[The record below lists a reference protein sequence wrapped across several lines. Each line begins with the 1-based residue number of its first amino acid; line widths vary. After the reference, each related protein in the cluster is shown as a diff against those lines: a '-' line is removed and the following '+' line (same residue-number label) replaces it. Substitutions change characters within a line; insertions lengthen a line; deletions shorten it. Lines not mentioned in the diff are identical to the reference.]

1 MQESVGKRLRAARQA
16 RGLSQRTFAA
26 RLGVTQGAVSQ
37 MELEL
42 IDVYAMRVRDAAQIL
57 NVDGNYL
64 LGLCDTME
72 RKN

>member
-1 MQESVGKRLRAARQA
+1 
-16 RGLSQRTFAA
+16 
-26 RLGVTQGAVSQ
+26 